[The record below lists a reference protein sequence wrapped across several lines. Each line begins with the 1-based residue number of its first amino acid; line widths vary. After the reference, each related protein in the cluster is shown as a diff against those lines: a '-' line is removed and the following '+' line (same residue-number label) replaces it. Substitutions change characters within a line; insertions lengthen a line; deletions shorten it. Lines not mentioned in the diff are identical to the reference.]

1 MICMKFIVVS
11 MMYYGMI
18 LFKFRKILKAKKD
31 STSTSM
37 NMEKKEIELTNFVI
51 NLDRLMVFIYLMIFI
66 IFNIIFF
73 IICKGLL

>member
-18 LFKFRKILKAKKD
+18 LFKFRKILKAQKD
-31 STSTSM
+31 STNTTL
-37 NMEKKEIELTNFVI
+37 NLEKKEIELTNFVI

-66 IFNIIFF
+66 IFNILFF

>member
-1 MICMKFIVVS
+1 MICMKFIVLS

-31 STSTSM
+31 STSTTM

>member
-1 MICMKFIVVS
+1 MICMKFIVLS

>member
-1 MICMKFIVVS
+1 MICMKFIVLS

-31 STSTSM
+31 STSTTL